1 MRKFKL
7 NAISRQLAVFLCL
20 FSSSA
25 FAQEIKLDLG
35 LTQFTSTANGNWYQ
49 KGFAHTLRLTS
60 LSGAL
65 KLYTEKYDGWQF
77 GIGADYIGRATS
89 DAMVLDDDANYNEN
103 SPTHCN
109 GSCGPLSHM
118 QGQGTI
124 PAALIAVRKT
134 WDKWFVDTALYATRP
149 HWETINYDWYG
160 GPNNSV
166 GPLVS
171 KMNHAPETVYGIG
184 LSVGYVVDSNLAVVF
199 SVKPTHTSGLVQNS
213 ATQFPGIYKA
223 YSPGIA
229 LEYTF

>member
-1 MRKFKL
+1 MR
-7 NAISRQLAVFLCL
+7 RLAVMFGLL
-20 FSSSA
+20 FCFHVS
-25 FAQEIKLDLG
+25 AQEIKLDLG

-49 KGFAHTLRLTS
+49 KGFPHTLRLTS
-60 LSGAL
+60 LSGSI
-65 KLYTEKYDGWQF
+65 KLYTDKYDGWQV

-103 SPTHCN
+103 SATHCN
-109 GSCGPLSHM
+109 GPCGPLSHM

-124 PAALIAVRKT
+124 PAGLIAVRKS
-134 WDKWFVDTALYATRP
+134 WDKWFVDAALYATRP

-184 LSVGYVVDSNLAVVF
+184 LSVGYVLDNNLAVVL
-199 SVKPTHTSGLVQNS
+199 SVKPTHTSGLVQMS
-213 ATQFPGIYKA
+213 DKYFPGIYKA
-223 YSPGIA
+223 YSPGLA